1 MIEAVWLDPSTEH
14 RNFYKGLIQAAAALH
29 HVQNHNGKGALQVYR
44 SAVRYLKPYQC
55 AVNPPSFMAD
65 AQYCA
70 NRAVP
75 FERAPDRRLTKR
87 YREPRKIKLT
97 RYQSQAFGINVKK
110 LICDLETFFEVMGKT
125 GGDVPSS
132 ISEFKFPVIQ
142 TK

>member
-65 AQYCA
+65 AQH
-70 NRAVP
+70 
-75 FERAPDRRLTKR
+75 
-87 YREPRKIKLT
+87 REPRKIKLT